1 MADRFWRGVNNDF
14 TSTANWSATR
24 TGATGQTAPSA
35 SDDVY
40 IYDGTGDITGNVTGV
55 TAQSM
60 TIGGLFQGNI
70 TGMTVATTTCVVTI
84 EGVAFGKTVSIGAA
98 AGVTLGLIHV
108 KSTKQGKVSIIAGA
122 AGVLT
127 ALRAGRIGDL
137 NIDGSGVVTN
147 FYCAGMPTTAAYA
160 STAFTLA
167 EFRTGTHTLQR
178 SATTLTLDNAAQVA
192 SEFTGVDN
200 AFTTVNIGSAATLRQ
215 NTAGTIGTLNA
226 YPGGTLA
233 PVNTKF
239 TVTNCNV
246 WEGSNINRNSD
257 KITFTNAPAP
267 FGDVA

>member
-24 TGATGQTAPSA
+24 TGATGVAAPSA

-55 TAQSM
+55 TALSM
-60 TIGGLFQGNI
+60 TIGGLFQGHI
-70 TGMTVATTTCVVTI
+70 TGMTIATTTCVVTI

-108 KSTKQGKVSIIAGA
+108 KSTKTGAVSIIAGA

-127 ALRAGRIGDL
+127 SLRAGKVGNL

-147 FYCAGMPTTAAYA
+147 FYCAGMPTTCMYSA
-160 STAFTLA
+160 TAFTLA
-167 EFRTGTHTLQR
+167 EFRTGSHMLQR
-178 SATTLTLDNAAQVA
+178 SATTLTMDTGAQVM
-192 SEFTGVDN
+192 SEFSGVDN
-200 AFTTVNIGSAATLRQ
+200 AFTTVNVGSSATLRQ

-226 YPGGTLA
+226 FPGGTLT
-233 PVNTKF
+233 PGVTKF
-239 TVTNCNV
+239 TVTNSNY
-246 WEGSNINRNSD
+246 WEGANINRNSD
-257 KITFTNAPAP
+257 KITFTNPPAP